1 MRERERKRE
10 REREKERKRERE
22 KERKRE
28 QTYSEA
34 KKFNFLCYV
43 FNKIANDARNEFFN
57 ILKKKT
63 KYSKNKTIID
73 IGTTPSL
80 DDVQNVILSKI
91 KNNKN
96 ITLLS
101 NLDCKILLKKYP
113 NIKKIIIGDGRNNNL
128 PNNSFDIVHSNAT
141 IEHVG
146 SYSNQLLF
154 IKECIRISKKYVF
167 IQTPNRFCPL
177 DFHTILPFIHWL
189 SKNIHRK
196 ILKFIGLNFY
206 SLEKNLNLLSISDLR
221 NFCNQLR
228 ITNYEII
235 KYRLFFMVSNLILV
249 IKK

>member
-1 MRERERKRE
+1 VRERK
-10 REREKERKRERE
+10 
-22 KERKRE
+22 

-34 KKFNFLCYV
+34 KRFNFLNSV
-43 FNKIANDARNEFFN
+43 FEKIMSNARGKFLN
-57 ILKKKT
+57 IFIEKT
-63 KYSKNKTIID
+63 KYSKKKTIID

-80 DDVQNVILSKI
+80 DAVQNIMLSKL

-96 ITLLS
+96 ITCLS

-113 NIKKIIIGDGRNNNL
+113 NIKKVIIGDGRDNKL

-167 IQTPNRFCPL
+167 IQTPNRFYPL
-177 DFHTILPFIHWL
+177 DFHTILPIIHWL
-189 SKNIHRK
+189 PKNIHRK
-196 ILKFIGLNFY
+196 ILSFIGLDFY
-206 SLEKNLNLLSISDLR
+206 SLEKNLNLLSINDLT
-221 NFCNQLR
+221 NFCNKLR
-228 ITNYEII
+228 VKKYEIV
-235 KYRLFFMVSNLILV
+235 KHRLFFMVSNLILV